1 MKPTY
6 KRRIRLIRPRLQ
18 LRLIMS
24 ITGVAV
30 LALALQYMVFMRVL
44 ASVALALPNDGA
56 ALMTL
61 ISAKLLAVA
70 ILTLAMLLPAALL
83 VGVLVTHRIA
93 GPIYRFE
100 VYLKQVLA
108 GTQTAECRL
117 REGDE
122 LQDLCV
128 LINQVTEPLR
138 AQHAAQPPDNSA
150 RRVA

>member
-44 ASVALALPNDGA
+44 AAVALSLPNDGA
-56 ALMTL
+56 ALMTE
-61 ISAKLLAVA
+61 ISSKLLAIAV
-70 ILTLAMLLPAALL
+70 LTLAMLLPAALL

-93 GPIYRFE
+93 GPLYRFE

-108 GTQTAECRL
+108 GEQRGECRL

-122 LQDLCV
+122 LQDLCA
-128 LINQVTEPLR
+128 LINQVT
-138 AQHAAQPPDNSA
+138 AAQRSQSSA
-150 RRVA
+150 SPAAGDERRVA